1 MELDVATGRREAPGD
16 GPIQLCSERLDQAAT
31 SARLLKVWSSTSV
44 VADQAADAS
53 RSSVHRDTD
62 ATGAVREP
70 VAHRVADQFGDD
82 QARAPAAIGI
92 QPHLVGFEHQPDV
105 VIGERGG
112 RHATADHR
120 EVLGEVHALVAGR
133 RQQGAVRLGVSA
145 QTARGDVER
154 QPCLG
159 VCGPCRQ
166 RERGDCLGILVDD
179 PVADL
184 LDILKITKQ
193 SLARV
198 LRQLIDNGY
207 IEQKTGDS
215 DRRQR
220 LLHATDKGRRFF
232 ETLSATQTSRIEAA
246 IAALPDEGK
255 RTVLRFFVGMVEPGD
270 RPLLD
275 RLKLTDDI

>member
-1 MELDVATGRREAPGD
+1 MAPAKINVNTTDINSRSDADEAIPLDVMGLFYFAYRDFVGD
-16 GPIQLCSERLDQAAT
+16 
-31 SARLLKVWSSTSV
+31 
-44 VADQAADAS
+44 ADALLA
-53 RSSVHRDTD
+53 RQGFGRAH
-62 ATGAVREP
+62 
-70 VAHRVADQFGDD
+70 HRVLYFVNLKPGM
-82 QARAPAAIGI
+82 
-92 QPHLVGFEHQPDV
+92 
-105 VIGERGG
+105 
-112 RHATADHR
+112 
-120 EVLGEVHALVAGR
+120 
-133 RQQGAVRLGVSA
+133 
-145 QTARGDVER
+145 
-154 QPCLG
+154 
-159 VCGPCRQ
+159 
-166 RERGDCLGILVDD
+166 

-207 IEQKTGDS
+207 VEQKTGDS